1 MINQNKPKIYSF
13 RWRIF
18 FTIFVLLCI
27 SAVGIGVS
35 VHFHLDLVI
44 ASVILILI
52 CSLIGYIIAG
62 RLTAPISEI
71 SSKTAVMLGGNFS
84 EEIIQISSDERGELA
99 SLYNELRIKLDENFS
114 EIMTEK
120 HKLEI
125 ILRQMT
131 DGIVAVNVKGE
142 FIAAND
148 AAMHILHIGEEE
160 VKSKHYDDIILR
172 FSDDLTLGM
181 IRKKLEAGAHDG
193 RFSYGGMT
201 YDVRFD
207 IFRDTATAEYG
218 VIVII
223 RDITDRLKIDNMQ
236 ADFVANVSHELKT
249 PLTSIKGYAET
260 LISTPIDRDT
270 AFDFLNIIN
279 SETDRMTRL
288 VKDILQLSRLDSGQ
302 QKYDFVNGDVVALV
316 RTAVKKMQHLA
327 HSKDQT
333 LCNVFEPDMT
343 VLTLMDRDKIE
354 QVVIN
359 IISNAIKYTNEGGR
373 IEVDLVADEKDVV
386 IQIADNGQG
395 IPERDL
401 PRIFE
406 RFFIVNKAR
415 TGQATGT
422 GLGLAISKQIVEEH
436 KGTIE
441 IESFFTQG
449 TKVTITLPLKEPL
462 KEYFL
467 ESEREGENENGREVE
482 PKSESA
488 VEVAFEPD
496 TEPVG
501 LT

>member
-1 MINQNKPKIYSF
+1 VAY
-13 RWRIF
+13 
-18 FTIFVLLCI
+18 L
-27 SAVGIGVS
+27 
-35 VHFHLDLVI
+35 
-44 ASVILILI
+44 
-52 CSLIGYIIAG
+52 IAG
-62 RLTAPISEI
+62 HLTKPMSEI
-71 SSKTAVMLGGNFS
+71 VSKTAVMLDGNFS
-84 EEIIQISSDERGELA
+84 EQIDRISLDERGVLA

-131 DGIVAVNVKGE
+131 DGIVAVNVNGD

-148 AAMHILHIGEEE
+148 AARHILHMSEDE
-160 VKSKHYDDIILR
+160 VRIKHYDDIILR
-172 FSDDLTLGM
+172 FSDDLTLEM
-181 IRKKLEAGAHDG
+181 IRKKLEGGAHDG

-223 RDITDRLKIDNMQ
+223 RDISDRLKIDNMQ

-260 LISTPIDRDT
+260 LINTPIDRDT
-270 AFDFLNIIN
+270 AYDFLNIIN

-302 QKYDFVNGDVVALV
+302 QKYDFIMGDVVALV

-327 HSKDQT
+327 NSKDQT
-333 LCNVFEPDMT
+333 LCTVFAQDMT
-343 VLTLMDRDKIE
+343 VMTLMDRDKIE

-359 IISNAIKYTNEGGR
+359 IISNSIKYTNEGGR
-373 IEVDLVADEKDVV
+373 IEVDLAADERDVA
-386 IQIADNGQG
+386 IQVADNGQG

-415 TGQATGT
+415 SGQATGT

-436 KGTIE
+436 KGTID
-441 IESFFTQG
+441 IESRFTQG
-449 TKVTITLPLKEPL
+449 TKVTITLPLRQPL
-462 KEYFL
+462 KEIDSDGQISIDML
-467 ESEREGENENGREVE
+467 ERGEEVVMLE
-482 PKSESA
+482 DLIDIKEK
-488 VEVAFEPD
+488 
-496 TEPVG
+496 
-501 LT
+501 